1 MKTPKRHLD
10 AIDEDDEDRF
20 GTAISLVTLL
30 IGLCVMAVWLLFQPS
45 VEYCNVLTEPAVRYA
60 CYDKIR
66 DELSKPPAKGG
77 LIPWRD
83 HTSQ

>member
-1 MKTPKRHLD
+1 MKT
-10 AIDEDDEDRF
+10 IDEDDKDRF
-20 GTAISLVTLL
+20 GTAISLVTLF
-30 IGLCVMAVWLLFQPS
+30 IGLCLMTIWLLFWPS
-45 VEYCNVLTEPAVRYA
+45 FENCSALTGTAARYA

-77 LIPWRD
+77 LVPRTD